1 MVIGLLLLI
10 DAKICLFGV
19 WKSQFQED
27 ANFKKTPISDYQSSF
42 GLIIIWRL
50 LNKLGK
56 DYRKEENISIIKVFY
71 FTVFKRYKLLF

>member
-1 MVIGLLLLI
+1 MSG
-10 DAKICLFGV
+10 K
-19 WKSQFQED
+19 

-56 DYRKEENISIIKVFY
+56 DYRKEGNISIIKVFY
-71 FTVFKRYKLLF
+71 FTVLKDINYYSKTY